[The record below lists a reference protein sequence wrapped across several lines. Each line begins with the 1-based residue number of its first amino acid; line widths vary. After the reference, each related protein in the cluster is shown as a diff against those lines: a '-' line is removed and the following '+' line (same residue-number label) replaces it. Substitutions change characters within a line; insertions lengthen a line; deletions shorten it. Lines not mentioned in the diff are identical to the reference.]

1 MPPWDGYQTQ
11 FTAMLKYDPADL
23 LRLLPEDGPGVHG
36 LTTSQVLE
44 NAQRAGLPYGYPRAV
59 HRALSALGPLVF
71 HDEGPGRTYL
81 WKRRAGSS
89 GMAATGRKM
98 MRADEAVALQL
109 LKRFACNQMPAL
121 VADELAPLMD
131 VAGEVLAAF
140 PASAPRAQRKLRTW
154 LGKVAVEPGNFVL
167 RQRPIARDVFAAVS
181 QALLMEH
188 ELEFQYLYRTSDP
201 TIAGVEKVRVV
212 HPLGL
217 VEVGGI
223 GYLVACTKARATPA
237 MYRLDRMLAARVR
250 DVPFSYPAAFS
261 LDSYVKNQRNFD
273 FFPQGA
279 IRLELRFYDSAG
291 DHLIE
296 TPMSD
301 DQNVTRIDDA
311 LEVRGTVTASKR
323 MRWWIRSFGPCV
335 EVLGP
340 PELREEFAGEARA
353 LAQRYANAV
362 GRPAAKAGETD
373 RIRRRRA

>member
-1 MPPWDGYQTQ
+1 
-11 FTAMLKYDPADL
+11 MLKYDPADL
-23 LRLLPEDGPGVHG
+23 LNLLPEDGPGVQG

-44 NAQRAGLPYGYPRAV
+44 RAQRAGLPYGYPRAV
-59 HRALSALGPLVF
+59 HRALSALGRLVF

-81 WKRRAGSS
+81 WKRMAGSS

-109 LKRFACNQMPAL
+109 LKRFACSQMPAL

-140 PASAPRAQRKLRTW
+140 PESATRAQRKFRTW
-154 LGKVAVEPGNFVL
+154 LSKVAVEPGNFTL
-167 RQRPIARDVFAAVS
+167 RQRPIPRDVFAAVS
-181 QALLMEH
+181 QALLMEN
-188 ELEFQYLYRTSDP
+188 ELEFRYLFRTGDP
-201 TIAGVEKVRVV
+201 SVAGEEKVRVV

-237 MYRLDRMLAARVR
+237 MYRLDRMLAARML
-250 DVPFSYPAAFS
+250 DVTFSYPAAFS
-261 LDSYVKNQRNFD
+261 LESYVKSQRHFD
-273 FFPQGA
+273 FFPEGA
-279 IRLELRFYDSAG
+279 IKLELRFHASAG

-301 DQNVTRIDDA
+301 DQTVNRAGDA
-311 LEVRGTVTASKR
+311 LEVCGTVTSSKR
-323 MRWWIRSFGPCV
+323 LRWWIRSFGPNV

-340 PELREEFAGEARA
+340 PALRDEFAGEARA
-353 LAQRYANAV
+353 LAERYANAS
-362 GRPAAKAGETD
+362 RRQAAIEGEPH
-373 RIRRRRA
+373 RARRRRAK